1 MEDLIIENAVITNR
15 NFEGRVEKPYNPN
28 GIKNFSVMIDNETA
42 HILEKDGWNVKFPKT
57 KDPSDPETSG
67 FLNVTVSYSSPRH
80 IPKIIQ
86 VTYDTNNKPHK
97 VPLNES
103 TVVNIDSA
111 EIQDINLVIH
121 PREWEMNGKTGVKAY
136 LKTMYFTLVKD
147 PFEDKYGAPS
157 FDDEE
162 DDDDIL
168 PFEI

>member
-86 VTYDTNNKPHK
+86 VTYDANNKPHK

-121 PREWEMNGKTGVKAY
+121 PREW
-136 LKTMYFTLVKD
+136 
-147 PFEDKYGAPS
+147 
-157 FDDEE
+157 
-162 DDDDIL
+162 
-168 PFEI
+168 